1 MKIGIITQKRGV
13 EIDVGFPD
21 KHLPMPPDIHHIPP
35 NTKVLGAYWTSDLNT
50 LKPLFL
56 LLLSLIFPASKA

>member
-21 KHLPMPPDIHHIPP
+21 KHLPMPPDIHHIPH
-35 NTKVLGAYWTSDLNT
+35 NTKVLGACCTTNVSR
-50 LKPLFL
+50 LKPLFN
-56 LLLSLIFPASKA
+56 

>member
-21 KHLPMPPDIHHIPP
+21 KHLPMPPDIHAIPP
-35 NTKVLGAYWTSDLNT
+35 NTKVLGAY
-50 LKPLFL
+50 
-56 LLLSLIFPASKA
+56 